1 MSTKTIVTAA
11 LLFSACATTGTPST
25 FGTEGA
31 RTGSRVQLDLVP
43 HADAARVFPAAIDP
57 RLPRADR
64 LATQILSTLGDTA
77 SLEVRLCVA
86 PQGTVASVEVLRGS
100 SLAAF
105 DQSVIADAM
114 GWQFEALPGPTG
126 VKTCERATITYHPH
140 G

>member
-1 MSTKTIVTAA
+1 MKTAVAA
-11 LLFSACATTGTPST
+11 LLLSACATTGTPST
-25 FGTEGA
+25 LGTEPA

-43 HADAARVFPAAIDP
+43 HADATRVFPNAIDP

-64 LATQILSTLGDTA
+64 LATEIRAELGETA

-86 PQGTVASVEVLRGS
+86 PEGRVTSVEVLRGS
-100 SLAAF
+100 QLAAF

-114 GWQFEALPGPTG
+114 SWQFEALPGPASA
-126 VKTCERATITYHPH
+126 KTCERATITYHPH

>member
-1 MSTKTIVTAA
+1 MKTVVAA
-11 LLFSACATTGTPST
+11 VLLFSACATTGTPST
-25 FGTEGA
+25 LGTEPA
-31 RTGSRVQLDLVP
+31 RTGSRVQLDLAV

-64 LATQILSTLGDTA
+64 LAHQIRATLGDTA

-86 PQGTVASVEVLRGS
+86 PQGTVTSVELLRGS
-100 SLAAF
+100 SNEAF

-114 GWQFEALPGPTG
+114 SWQFEALPGPAS

>member
-1 MSTKTIVTAA
+1 MKTVVAAA
-11 LLFSACATTGTPST
+11 LLLSACATTGTPST
-25 FGTEGA
+25 LGTEPA
-31 RTGSRVQLDLVP
+31 RTGSRVQLDLAVHP
-43 HADAARVFPAAIDP
+43 DAARVFPAAIDP

-64 LATQILSTLGDTA
+64 LAHRLLAELGDTA

-86 PQGTVASVEVLRGS
+86 PQGTVTSVEVLRGS
-100 SLAAF
+100 SHEAF

-114 GWQFEALPGPTG
+114 SWQFEALPGPAS

>member
-1 MSTKTIVTAA
+1 MKTVLAAA
-11 LLFSACATTGTPST
+11 LVLSACATTGTPST
-25 FGTEGA
+25 FGTEPA
-31 RTGSRVQLDLVP
+31 RTGSKVQLDLVP
-43 HADAARVFPAAIDP
+43 HADASRVFPSAIDP

-64 LATQILSTLGDTA
+64 LATQIRSALGDSA

-114 GWQFEALPGPTG
+114 SWQFEALPGPAS

>member
-1 MSTKTIVTAA
+1 MKTVLAA
-11 LLFSACATTGTPST
+11 LLLSACATTGTPTT
-25 FGTEGA
+25 FGTEPS

-43 HADAARVFPAAIDP
+43 HADASRVFPAAIDP

-64 LATQILSTLGDTA
+64 LSTQIRAELGETA

-100 SLAAF
+100 SLEAF

-114 GWQFEALPGPTG
+114 SWQFEALPGPAS